1 MSQLTKSILKNIDQ
15 TYELIINA
23 FERNKIIIKDIIINK
38 TIILFFKIYLFNQER
53 DIELILLYNNEN
65 KAIMN
70 NKSNNSNYIKLK
82 DKINNLKEEIKNLKK
97 EIEII
102 KKIII

>member
-1 MSQLTKSILKNIDQ
+1 
-15 TYELIINA
+15 
-23 FERNKIIIKDIIINK
+23 
-38 TIILFFKIYLFNQER
+38 
-53 DIELILLYNNEN
+53 
-65 KAIMN
+65 MN
-70 NKSNNSNYIKLK
+70 NKSNHSNYIKLK